1 MPLTPEQRE
10 VLNLRREQVRQELD
24 ELSAARPAG
33 DHFDKTERRQELLD
47 ELDEIRRSLGEIE
60 PEE

>member
-10 VLNLRREQVRQELD
+10 TLNMRREQVRQELD
-24 ELSAARPAG
+24 EMAAGTRVDYA
-33 DHFDKTERRQELLD
+33 DKTERRQELLD
-47 ELDEIRRSLGEIE
+47 ELDEISRSLGEIE